1 VATSAGTLW
10 LVATPIGS
18 LDDLPPRAREVL
30 ASVDLILVE
39 DTRRAGRL
47 MAHAGVDPRRRLRTF
62 HDHNEARRVPE
73 VLTALGAGRSAA
85 LLSDAGTPVLSDP
98 GYRLVRAARAD
109 GLRVQ
114 SVPGPSAFTAALAAS
129 GQPPLP
135 ATLVGF
141 LPPRAGARRRRVDE
155 LAPLPGSL
163 VVLLSPHR
171 LREELEDLGRGL
183 GRERG
188 ATLLAEISKL
198 HERAV
203 VGSLG
208 ELAGGDE
215 VAAPRGEYVLVVGPA
230 PEGEEL
236 EADAA
241 RARRVYDEV
250 TAAGLGRG
258 EALRATAAR
267 LGIRR
272 NQVFA
277 LLEESAEDDA

>member
-1 VATSAGTLW
+1 MPAGTLW

-39 DTRRAGRL
+39 DTRRAGKL
-47 MAHAGVDPRRRLRTF
+47 MAHAGVAPRRRLRAF

-73 VLTALGAGRSAA
+73 VLTALAEGRSAA

-109 GLRVQ
+109 GLRVV
-114 SVPGPSAFTAALAAS
+114 SVPGPSAYTAALAAS

-141 LPPRAGARRRRVDE
+141 LPPRQAARRRRVDE

-208 ELAGGDE
+208 ELARCDE
-215 VAAPRGEYVLVVGPA
+215 VAGPRGEYVLVVGPP
-230 PEGEEL
+230 PEGEER

-241 RARRVYDEV
+241 RARQVYDEV
-250 TAAGLGRG
+250 TAAGLGRAD
-258 EALRATAAR
+258 ALRATAAR

-277 LLEESAEDDA
+277 LLEESAEDEA